1 MKLNKVVN
9 FFKSKSVVDFVYLV
23 MMILIVTMIKDM
35 IVSMYKKRKD
45 KQWLN
50 QAFGK
55 TKGGKNVEGF
65 VGGMGGY
72 AVGDSVSGSGSGS
85 GSGSTYTSCTNCPTC
100 PQTTGTIC
108 DRLKFL
114 LCDEKF
120 HILKK
125 YIDADWVNK
134 SGNSYRLNTKGAN
147 VYTMGG
153 GIYTNKLRTGGRHTD
168 NETPIE
174 FNSLNF
180 NPTSGQEGGKVSTGG
195 GDIRSYGGD
204 ISTKRYVTTN
214 VGSNWTY
221 ANAGDIYGGDGI
233 LHIEYIYPRESKLKT
248 KENNRKVYVSTH
260 DEWFH

>member
-65 VGGMGGY
+65 INDGGSLASGVG
-72 AVGDSVSGSGSGS
+72 VSVSGSGSGS
-85 GSGSTYTSCTNCPTC
+85 GSGCPTS
-100 PQTTGTIC
+100 TGTIC
-108 DRLKFL
+108 DKLKFL
-114 LCDEKF
+114 LCNDNF

-134 SGNSYRLNTKGAN
+134 SGNYYRLNTKGAN
-147 VYTMGG
+147 VYTFGG
-153 GIYTNKLRTGGRHTD
+153 DITTSKYDGGVGHNDNDSPIRSDEFETRPIQSRDIGGTIRTGGGAIRTY
-168 NETPIE
+168 
-174 FNSLNF
+174 
-180 NPTSGQEGGKVSTGG
+180 SG
-195 GDIRSYGGD
+195 I
-204 ISTKRYVTTN
+204 ISTKKFIRSLDEWTN
-214 VGSNWTY
+214 
-221 ANAGDIYGGDGI
+221 AEAGDIFAGDATMSIETI
-233 LHIEYIYPRESKLKT
+233 LPTSSKLKT
-248 KENNRKVYVSTH
+248 KESGDNKFVSTH
-260 DEWFH
+260 GSW